1 MKDKILSALKT
12 KYKNLGFGDKAFEGV
27 AVYLS
32 GSVTEESQIETAIA
46 GVETI
51 LKSFQG
57 DIDKVRT
64 EKSELQ
70 RKYDELERS
79 QGGTPK
85 KEDEP
90 DQMPDWFKAYKE
102 EQDRKLE
109 ALQGENE
116 KIKKEKDLASRQ
128 SFISGELKRL
138 GIDERDLEFLSIP
151 DSLDNDGISKHLTNY
166 KQRQIDKGLP
176 GVNPFPQSKGEI
188 SKEEADSIVEHMSF

>member
-1 MKDKILSALKT
+1 MKDKILSALNT

-27 AVYLS
+27 AEYLS

-85 KEDEP
+85 KEDEHA
-90 DQMPDWFKAYKE
+90 QMPDWFKAYKE

-116 KIKKEKDLASRQ
+116 KIKKEKDFASRQ

>member
-27 AVYLS
+27 AEYLS
-32 GSVTEESQIETAIA
+32 RSVTEESQIETAIA

-70 RKYDELERS
+70 RKYDELEKS
-79 QGGTPK
+79 QGGTSK
-85 KEDEP
+85 KEAEP

-102 EQDRKLE
+102 EQDKKLE

-188 SKEEADSIVEHMSF
+188 SKEEADSIVEQMSF

>member
-27 AVYLS
+27 AEYLS
-32 GSVTEESQIETAIA
+32 RSVTEESQIETAIA

-70 RKYDELERS
+70 REYDELEKS
-79 QGGTPK
+79 QGGTSK
-85 KEDEP
+85 KEAEP

-102 EQDRKLE
+102 EQDKKLE

-188 SKEEADSIVEHMSF
+188 SKEEADSIVEQMSF

>member
-27 AVYLS
+27 AEYLS

-79 QGGTPK
+79 QGGTSK
-85 KEDEP
+85 KDDEP
-90 DQMPDWFKAYKE
+90 DHLPVWFYAY
-102 EQDRKLE
+102 
-109 ALQGENE
+109 
-116 KIKKEKDLASRQ
+116 
-128 SFISGELKRL
+128 
-138 GIDERDLEFLSIP
+138 
-151 DSLDNDGISKHLTNY
+151 
-166 KQRQIDKGLP
+166 
-176 GVNPFPQSKGEI
+176 
-188 SKEEADSIVEHMSF
+188 

>member
-1 MKDKILSALKT
+1 MKEKILSALKT
-12 KYKNLGFGDKAFEGV
+12 KYKNLGFGDKAFDGV
-27 AVYLS
+27 AEYLS
-32 GSVTEESQIETAIA
+32 GNVTEESQIETAIA
-46 GVETI
+46 GVEI
-51 LKSFQG
+51 LLKSFQG

-70 RKYDELERS
+70 KKYDELEKS

-85 KEDEP
+85 
-90 DQMPDWFKAYKE
+90 QE
-102 EQDRKLE
+102 E
-109 ALQGENE
+109 
-116 KIKKEKDLASRQ
+116 DLANRQ